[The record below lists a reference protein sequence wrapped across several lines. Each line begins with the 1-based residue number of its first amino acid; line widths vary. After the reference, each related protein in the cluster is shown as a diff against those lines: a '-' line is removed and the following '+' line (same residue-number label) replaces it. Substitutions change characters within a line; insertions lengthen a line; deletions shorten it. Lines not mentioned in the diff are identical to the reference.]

1 MTNLFIVVLVFQ
13 LIFASTTLAGRG
25 QNAVY
30 WGQSINETR
39 LSTYCTPIAG
49 VDMVILS
56 FLSTFG
62 NGQTIASGNLGPSCY
77 ISSTGEPHG
86 CEQLTLDIQT
96 CQNNGIPIL
105 ISLGGGSGSYSL
117 QSEQEAELIGQN
129 LWEAYGNTNG
139 TGGVPRPFG
148 TTFVNGW
155 DFDIENAIGRQFYP
169 PLISMLRSY
178 FEADPN
184 NTYYITGAP
193 QCVLPEPNM
202 QEIIQKSIFDY
213 LWVQFYNNPECSH
226 PTLNYN
232 FWVEFLKDT
241 PSAGAKVFLGL
252 PASPLAANG
261 LRTGSQYYWEPTALT
276 PVIRMYQNNSAWGGV
291 MLWDAGHSSTNINNH
306 CTYAQQVQSILKS
319 GAPCLGWATVNTK
332 RDEPIRTPG
341 RKLFA
346 GKPIRV

>member
-1 MTNLFIVVLVFQ
+1 
-13 LIFASTTLAGRG
+13 
-25 QNAVY
+25 
-30 WGQSINETR
+30 
-39 LSTYCTPIAG
+39 
-49 VDMVILS
+49 MVILS

-117 QSEQEAELIGQN
+117 QSEPEAELIGQN
-129 LWEAYGNTNG
+129 LWEAFGNTNG
-139 TGGVPRPFG
+139 TGAVPRPFG
-148 TTFVNGW
+148 TNV
-155 DFDIENAIGRQFYP
+155 D
-169 PLISMLRSY
+169 L
-178 FEADPN
+178 N

-202 QEIIQKSIFDY
+202 QEIIQGSIFDY
-213 LWVQFYNNPECSH
+213 LWVQFYNNPECSRH
-226 PTLNYN
+226 TLNYN

-241 PSAGAKVFLGL
+241 PPTGAKVFLGL

-261 LRTGSQYYWEPTALT
+261 LHTGSQYYWEPTALA

-306 CTYAQQVQSILKS
+306 CTYAQQAQSILKS
-319 GAPCLGWATVNTK
+319 GTPCLGWATVNTK
-332 RDEPIRTPG
+332 RAELLRTSG
-341 RKLFA
+341 RRLFA
-346 GKPIRV
+346 RKPIRV